1 MCHPLQTLVRRILDR
16 TGPLPDEV
24 LAAARRTIANVVA
37 TAVGAAGAPAV
48 DAVVAA
54 SVAMAPGG
62 DAVVPGR
69 PERLHPLDAAL
80 ATGLAAHLDDFD
92 DTHLRTVIHPGAVEL
107 ATLVALQ
114 DGPAA
119 RDADE
124 VLAAVAWGVEAQL
137 RLGNAISPEHYD
149 AGWHITGTCGPVGA
163 AVTAGL
169 LRGLDA
175 DRLAVAVA
183 LAAGGP
189 VGNREGFGSMTKP
202 FHPGQAAVVG
212 LRAVQAAVD
221 DAPWPGDVLT
231 GPAGLATRLA
241 AGVFRPGE
249 LLDDLGTRWELC
261 ANTFK
266 PYPCGIVTHPAI
278 EAAEALHAGLPGGDT
293 HAIAEIELVCHP
305 LVPELTGNPDPAD
318 GLQARFSTAH
328 GIAAG
333 LLLGQVG
340 LPAYD
345 DDLVRSDE
353 AVRLRSLVHFDAVDD
368 CARDAARLR
377 IRVGDAW
384 LQHTVE
390 HVRGSLARPMTDDDL
405 AAKARALVEPVLP
418 GHAAELE
425 RACRATG
432 PGWVPA
438 LLAATT
444 PDREPA
450 RRAPESVVPVA
461 GADPALA
468 QLVAERALRPGPRA
482 AELLGHL
489 ADRGRSALDDTPHE
503 ADPRRRALVVARALG
518 SEHDPAITAAVA
530 AALACGDGADAVAP
544 AVAGAGVAL
553 DLARVLE
560 VPSRAVVRVAAAL
573 AAAVAAA
580 SSPRVVLHALGL
592 SATQVTGVAGDA
604 GGAALHARSQA
615 DAVVDGVAAARLAAA
630 GVTGPAQPLHG
641 RRGVLA
647 LLGAGD
653 AGQWEPTA
661 ATASAALETA
671 ASPVAA
677 PL

>member
-1 MCHPLQTLVRRILDR
+1 MSHTLHTLARRILDR
-16 TGPLPDEV
+16 RDPLPDEV
-24 LAAARRTIANVVA
+24 LAAARRTVANVVA

-54 SVAMAPGG
+54 STAMAPGG
-62 DAVVPGR
+62 TAVVPGR

-114 DGPAA
+114 DGQAT

-124 VLAAVAWGVEAQL
+124 VLTAVSWGVEAQL

-169 LRGLDA
+169 LRGLDV
-175 DRLAVAVA
+175 DRLAVATA

-231 GPAGLATRLA
+231 GPSGLATRLA

-278 EAAEALHAGLPGGDT
+278 EAAEALHAGLPAGDT
-293 HAIAEIELVCHP
+293 RVIEEVELVCHP
-305 LVPELTGNPDPAD
+305 LVPELTGNTDPAD

-345 DDLVRSDE
+345 DDLVHRDE
-353 AVRLRSLVHFDAVDD
+353 AARLRSLVRFSAGDG

-377 IRVGDAW
+377 IRIGDEW
-384 LQHTVE
+384 RHHDVV

-405 AAKARALVEPVLP
+405 AAKARALVEPTLP
-418 GHAAELE
+418 GRAAELG

-438 LLAATT
+438 LLAATV
-444 PDREPA
+444 PDRALP
-450 RRAPESVVPVA
+450 RRAPESAVPVS
-461 GADPALA
+461 GADAALA
-468 QLVAERALRPGPRA
+468 ELVAHGAVRPGPRG

-489 ADRGRSALDDTPHE
+489 AGRGRSALDDAPHE
-503 ADPRRRALVVARALG
+503 PDPRRRAMLVTRALG
-518 SEHDPAITAAVA
+518 NGHDPAVVAAVA
-530 AALACGDGADAVAP
+530 AALACGDGTDAMAP
-544 AVAGAGVAL
+544 AAAAGVAL
-553 DLARVLE
+553 DLARTLA
-560 VPSRAVVRVAAAL
+560 VPSAAVVRVAAAL
-573 AAAVAAA
+573 AAAAAA
-580 SSPRVVLHALGL
+580 GAPPRTVLHALGL
-592 SATQVTGVAGDA
+592 AATQVTGVAGDSA
-604 GGAALHARSQA
+604 SDVLRASAQA
-615 DAVVDGVAAARLAAA
+615 DAVLDGVAAARLAAA

-641 RRGVLA
+641 RRGLVS
-647 LLGAGD
+647 LLGVGD
-653 AGQWEPTA
+653 ARRRVTTA
-661 ATASAALETA
+661 ETASAALEE
-671 ASPVAA
+671 AA
-677 PL
+677 PVVAL